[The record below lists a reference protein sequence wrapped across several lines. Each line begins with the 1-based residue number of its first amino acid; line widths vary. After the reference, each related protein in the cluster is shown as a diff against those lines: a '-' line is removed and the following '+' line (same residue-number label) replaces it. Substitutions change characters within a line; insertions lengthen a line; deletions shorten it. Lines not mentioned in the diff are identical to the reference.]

1 MSIKQRPLGQSHT
14 LAQALAL
21 HARGQLADAERLCL
35 QVLGEN
41 PGHCDARHLMG
52 LIRLRQGR
60 YAEALDLIRAVV
72 KAQRRNAEAWTNLGL
87 VHHRLGSREK
97 ALASFRKALA
107 IVPDHALTLYN
118 RGIVLNELGRRQEA
132 IASYEA
138 ALAIRPDHAEALYN
152 RGNVLRDLG
161 RYEEA
166 IASYDR
172 ALALRSG
179 YVEALNNRGNA
190 LAALGRHAEAIASYD
205 GALAE
210 RSDHAEALFNRGNA
224 FYALEEHEEALASY
238 DRALTLRS
246 DHADTIYN
254 RGNALFA
261 LGHHVEALAS
271 YDRALAIRPNYA
283 RALNNRGNALQKL
296 QRHAEALASYEAALA
311 IRRDDAEA
319 LVNRGNALLQ
329 LERHAEALESY
340 DEAVRIDPDHPHAIG
355 ALANCALAICDWART
370 TRLGDEL
377 KARVAGGR
385 SIINPFT
392 FLGYCDDTPL
402 QLECARRFIRH
413 ETPRLPPPLWTGQVR
428 RGDKI
433 RIAYL
438 SADFY
443 EHATA
448 YLAVDLFERH
458 DRSRF
463 EVVGV
468 SYGPDDKSEMRARVV
483 AAFDRFHD
491 VAAKTD
497 REIARLLHELEID
510 IAIDLKGTTYKARP
524 AILAHRPAPIQASYL
539 GYPGTMGADFID
551 YIIAD
556 WIVLPLDHEPH
567 YSERIVR
574 LPGCYQVNSQRP
586 ISAAALAGSPR
597 NHVSRSAPAYA
608 AAGLPENGFVFCC
621 FNNNYKITP
630 PIFDVWMRLLAAVE
644 GGVLWLLRDNA
655 GAEAS
660 LRAQARSHGIDPSRL
675 VFAGRV
681 NLLEHLARHR
691 LADLFL
697 DTLPYSAHT
706 TASDALW
713 MGLPV
718 VTCMGNAFSGRVAS
732 SLLAAAGIPEL
743 ITGNLNDYETLA
755 LRLARDPPLLA
766 DFKHRLASD
775 GAERALF
782 DVERFRRSIESAY
795 VTMWEMWQRG
805 EAPRS
810 FAVDGQ

>member
-14 LAQALAL
+14 LIQALAL
-21 HARGQLADAERLCL
+21 HARGQFADAERLCL
-35 QVLGEN
+35 QVLREN
-41 PGHCDARHLMG
+41 SGHCDARHLMG
-52 LIRLRQGR
+52 LIRLRQGS
-60 YAEALDLIRAVV
+60 YAEAFDLIRSVV
-72 KAQRRNAEAWTNLGL
+72 KAQRGNAEAWTNLGL
-87 VHHRLGSREK
+87 VHHRLGRREE

-107 IVPDHALTLYN
+107 IVPGHAVTLYN
-118 RGIVLNELGRRQEA
+118 RGIVLNELGRREEA

-166 IASYDR
+166 IASYER

-190 LAALGRHAEAIASYD
+190 LAAVGRHVEAIASYD
-205 GALAE
+205 RALSE

-224 FYALEEHEEALASY
+224 FSALEEHEEALSSY
-238 DRALTLRS
+238 ERALALRP
-246 DHADTIYN
+246 DHAETLYN

-261 LGHHVEALAS
+261 LGRYAQALSS
-271 YDRALAIRPNYA
+271 YDRALAIRPNHA
-283 RALNNRGNALQKL
+283 PTLNNRGNALQKL
-296 QRHAEALASYEAALA
+296 DRHAEALASYEAALA

-329 LERHAEALESY
+329 LKRHAEALASY

-392 FLGYCDDTPL
+392 LLGYCDDAAL
-402 QLECARRFIRH
+402 QLKCARTFIH
-413 ETPRLPPPLWTGQVR
+413 HKTPRQPPPLWTGQVR

-438 SADFY
+438 SADFR

-448 YLAVDLFERH
+448 YLAADLFERH

-463 EVVGV
+463 EVAGV
-468 SYGPDDKSEMRARVV
+468 SYGPDDKSEMRARLV

-491 VAAKTD
+491 VTAKTD
-497 REIARLLHELEID
+497 REIAMLLHDLEID
-510 IAIDLKGTTYKARP
+510 IAIDLKGTTYDSRP

-567 YSERIVR
+567 YAERIVR

-586 ISAAALAGSPR
+586 ISAAAPAESGR
-597 NHVSRSAPAYA
+597 NHISRSAPACV

-621 FNNNYKITP
+621 FNNNWKITP
-630 PIFDVWMRLLAAVE
+630 PIFDIWMRLLAAVE
-644 GGVLWLLRDNA
+644 ASVLWLLRDNA
-655 GAEAS
+655 GAEDI
-660 LRAQARSHGIDPSRL
+660 LRAQARSHDIDPSRL
-675 VFAGRV
+675 VFADRV
-681 NLLEHLARHR
+681 NLVEHLARHR

-697 DTLPYSAHT
+697 DTLPYNAHT

-718 VTCMGNAFSGRVAS
+718 LTCMGSAFAGRVAS
-732 SLLAAAGIPEL
+732 SLLAAAGLPEL
-743 ITGNLNDYETLA
+743 ITDSLDNYEALA
-755 LRLARDPPLLA
+755 LRLARDAPLLA
-766 DFKHRLASD
+766 DFKHRLARNRAGS
-775 GAERALF
+775 ALF
-782 DVERFRRSIESAY
+782 DIERFSRSIETAY
-795 VTMWEMWQRG
+795 ETMWKTWQRG

-810 FAVDGQ
+810 FAVEGQ